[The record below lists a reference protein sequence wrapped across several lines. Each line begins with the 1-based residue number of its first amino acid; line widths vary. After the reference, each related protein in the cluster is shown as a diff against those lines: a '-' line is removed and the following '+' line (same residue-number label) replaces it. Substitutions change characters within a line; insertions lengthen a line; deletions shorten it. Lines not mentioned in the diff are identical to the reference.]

1 MKSRIITI
9 TLVLSILLLNSL
21 SVSISSNKNHLSNY
35 YRPINDGCI
44 LPCDSQTAE
53 PLIVQMNTV
62 YLKEIMYQ
70 VVFNYPDAFIS
81 VNYTLKNDNLSELQL
96 DVLFPFE
103 RDQDVKITT
112 LTVDDT
118 TKEYEWNDE
127 INISLSDHKITVST
141 IQMNLAF
148 DSMEEKLV
156 CIEYSLKYGIL
167 EHDMGR
173 IYYGLVYCLETSN
186 FWNTSIDSVLFEA
199 WVPKK
204 YAEVSSFIFS
214 QVSIP
219 QSREE
224 GGFSVYWFEK
234 EIWFPTGNLLME
246 YVLDQ
251 RHTSWFFYP
260 MLAIGFLV
268 LFVITVSGLIIFYKK
283 IKNLK

>member
-1 MKSRIITI
+1 
-9 TLVLSILLLNSL
+9 
-21 SVSISSNKNHLSNY
+21 
-35 YRPINDGCI
+35 
-44 LPCDSQTAE
+44 
-53 PLIVQMNTV
+53 MNTV

-118 TKEYEWNDE
+118 TKEFEWNEE

-156 CIEYSLKYGIL
+156 CIEYFLKYDIL

-186 FWNTSIDSVLFEA
+186 FWNASIDSVLFEA

-204 YAEVSSFIFS
+204 YAEVSPFIFS

-224 GGFSVYWFEK
+224 GDFSVYWFEK